1 MILDEYL
8 VPVSCKRL
16 AIGGI
21 GFCATS
27 RQIKIINSVIDRV
40 TDRSYHFLMRAFRN
54 GTDPILITD
63 TLWPVFWLSCI
74 LFPCPLSFT
83 FILIPGKHMS
93 NTYFICPAIGNRHRS
108 VQKKD
113 SPLTVFFLLLYVSF
127 SAELLLVLSVLIQSF
142 FPFLFAD
149 RTDFHLDLAVFQAQ
163 CSLLIQNDRSVRH
176 ALVHFCA
183 SCFPVFSFSTFNIL
197 LKTMKTTCNTFSF
210 WSAKKESRRSLIF
223 RNTIFSFGLCR
234 VNCSHIIIRG
244 QELFYRKT
252 IRVTEYGIKDW
263 V

>member
-83 FILIPGKHMS
+83 FILIPGKHMP

-108 VQKKD
+108 TQKKTAR
-113 SPLTVFFLLLYVSF
+113 SLSFSSYYMSLSLRSCSWCWACSFKASFHFFLQTGRIFILILPFSRLNAVCSFKTIEACAMRWFIFVPPVS
-127 SAELLLVLSVLIQSF
+127 LS
-142 FPFLFAD
+142 FLFP
-149 RTDFHLDLAVFQAQ
+149 
-163 CSLLIQNDRSVRH
+163 LLIYYWKRWKQHVI
-176 ALVHFCA
+176 HFHFEA
-183 SCFPVFSFSTFNIL
+183 Q
-197 LKTMKTTCNTFSF
+197 
-210 WSAKKESRRSLIF
+210 KKESRRSLIF